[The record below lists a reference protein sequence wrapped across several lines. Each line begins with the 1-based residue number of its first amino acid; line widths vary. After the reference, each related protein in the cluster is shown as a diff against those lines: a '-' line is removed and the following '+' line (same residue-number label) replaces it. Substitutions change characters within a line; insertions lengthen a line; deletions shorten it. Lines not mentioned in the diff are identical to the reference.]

1 MSYEK
6 VKRYRYHNPETLET
20 APVTGKNLYEDLRDF
35 HIPLERVHN
44 SNLHDWGIASG
55 LEVSGTIGGT
65 EIIVNP
71 GVAIDS
77 SGQLISLSN
86 TGHGYIGKNPPVGE
100 DFEVKSVGNNEV
112 PVPVHLSIDS
122 HAGKTVYVTIQFS
135 QISRSEGVLGR
146 WELLPWVR
154 LQPVDSDTFDSK
166 SVVLAIAKI
175 DDTEKLAELKAAD
188 SALTHRRRL
197 IGKSI
202 EELRIQRSSNVGDQV
217 QDMLS
222 GKIGPGD
229 GGGLKITVPDTQ
241 DSILFAKEN
250 GDNFANLEI
259 RANVGIGTRAPQSKL
274 HVKDGGIRW
283 GNNSYLNDDQG
294 GSIELGGDNETAGQ
308 GTSYIDFHYKG
319 IKEDYNT
326 RIINSNNNELSII
339 AKTLY
344 VSGNVDVS
352 GNVGIGTP
360 NPQYAL
366 DIKSSGIKLGL
377 QNNGGGQLLLFNN
390 PNDNSIYLEAFNSK
404 GDGSASEFVFSGHW
418 ANNVPKLSMRADN
431 TIFYGNVGIGTMS
444 PGNLLEIK
452 NNGDVTPAIIIDNGT
467 GRYQL
472 GTGVVKANDG
482 KFCIYDHN
490 TNGHRLVIDE
500 NGNIGI
506 GILNP
511 KDRLDVGGTIRFH
524 GKNAFQGHDSFLRIN
539 QENEFPSGTHFAHR
553 ANFAGG
559 ITTGNWWDV
568 DPGWGNLRV
577 QGNVGIGT
585 ANPRKSLD
593 VDGDVIITGNLGTHG
608 FPPDPMPG
616 GWAGG
621 IHTWDV
627 EAEGTIWSKSGYYSG
642 PRDLAEN
649 YSSDMDLESGDVVC
663 LDEEI
668 DGIVL
673 SKKPNDPLVL
683 GVISTEPGFLLN
695 AKRDSMETKMFP
707 VALCG
712 RVTCK
717 VVGENGPIK
726 RGDLLT
732 SSSTPGHAM
741 KANPIKGEKLFC
753 PGTIIGKAI
762 CKLESGKGVID
773 ILVFSS

>member
-1 MSYEK
+1 MAYQT
-6 VKRYRYHNPETLET
+6 VKR
-20 APVTGKNLYEDLRDF
+20 NLYIDPDTQESVTHISKNHYEDFYDF
-35 HIPLERVHN
+35 HIPLECMHN
-44 SNLHDWGIASG
+44 SNLHDWGISRG
-55 LEVSGTIGGT
+55 LEVSGTISGN
-65 EIIVNP
+65 EIIVNS
-71 GVAIDS
+71 GVAVDIN
-77 SGQLISLSN
+77 GHLISLSSK
-86 TGHGYIGKNPPVGE
+86 GHGDIGKNPPEGDSNKVT
-100 DFEVKSVGNNEV
+100 
-112 PVPVHLSIDS
+112 VPVHLSTVS
-122 HAGKTVYVTIQFS
+122 HTEKTVYVTIQFS
-135 QISRSEGVLGR
+135 EILLDEGLHGKLAQI
-146 WELLPWVR
+146 PWIR
-154 LQPVDSDTFDSK
+154 LQSVDDYEEGK
-166 SVVLAIAKI
+166 SIVLAIAVI
-175 DDTEKLAELKAAD
+175 SSEGKLAKLKAAD
-188 SALTHRRRL
+188 IELPHRRRL
-197 IGKSI
+197 IGESI
-202 EELRIQRSSNVGDQV
+202 EELRIQSSSTTGGNV
-217 QDMLS
+217 QDTVS

-229 GGGLKITVPDTQ
+229 AGGLKITVPESK
-241 DSILFAKEN
+241 DSILFTREDG
-250 GDNFANLEI
+250 GDFTNLEI
-259 RANVGIGTRAPQSKL
+259 RANVGIRTTNPTRPLA
-274 HVKDGGIRW
+274 IRASGVGQELISFEDPSGNTKW
-283 GNNSYLNDDQG
+283 HINQNVGGNNPGLNF
-294 GSIELGGDNETAGQ
+294 SET
-308 GTSYIDFHYKG
+308 
-319 IKEDYNT
+319 
-326 RIINSNNNELSII
+326 
-339 AKTLY
+339 
-344 VSGNVDVS
+344 NVADS
-352 GNVGIGTP
+352 R
-360 NPQYAL
+360 L
-366 DIKSSGIKLGL
+366 FIKLG
-377 QNNGGGQLLLFNN
+377 
-390 PNDNSIYLEAFNSK
+390 
-404 GDGSASEFVFSGHW
+404 
-418 ANNVPKLSMRADN
+418 
-431 TIFYGNVGIGTMS
+431 GNVGIGTMN

-472 GTGVVKANDG
+472 GTGVVTANDG
-482 KFCIYDHN
+482 KFCIYDHK

-616 GWAGG
+616 AWAGG

-627 EAEGTIWSKSGYYSG
+627 EAEGTIWSKSGYQTG

-649 YSSDMDLESGDVVC
+649 YPSDMDLEIGDVVC

-695 AKRDSMETKMFP
+695 AKRGSMETKMFP

-717 VVGENGPIK
+717 VVGENGSIK

-762 CKLESGKGVID
+762 GKLESGKGVID
-773 ILVFSS
+773 IFVFPS